1 MAERRGFAR
10 ATGLLSTGTGVSLA
24 NSEPSQ
30 GSAAG
35 ANPGKAQRW
44 ALALGVA
51 LAAALS
57 AWLWWGPG
65 GSAGSAAQEAGKDGE
80 KLGPKAAGAPL
91 APGAGSPR
99 APTVRPAAAPPGT
112 AAALLPSVRTP
123 TAEEDARAKQLL
135 GRELRRAVA
144 LRAFADQAQ
153 ALLRPCAPAGPGAAA
168 TPFQVTFRRDAGKG
182 QEQVYHAVDLRPAA
196 GAIEGRSRGCVE
208 ALRSVPLQ
216 LAPGDLAEDELFTA
230 TVALAVAMAAE
241 R

>member
-1 MAERRGFAR
+1 M
-10 ATGLLSTGTGVSLA
+10 A
-24 NSEPSQ
+24 NSQPSQ

-44 ALALGVA
+44 ALAFGVA
-51 LAAALS
+51 LAVALS
-57 AWLWWGPG
+57 AWLWWGPS
-65 GSAGSAAQEAGKDGE
+65 GSAGSVAQEAGKDGE
-80 KLGPKAAGAPL
+80 KPRAKAAGAPL
-91 APGAGSPR
+91 AAGESPSR
-99 APTVRPAAAPPGT
+99 APSGHPAAAPR
-112 AAALLPSVRTP
+112 AAAAVVLPGVRTP

-153 ALLRPCAPAGPGAAA
+153 ALLRACAPAGPGAAA

-196 GAIEGRSRGCVE
+196 GAVEGRSRGCVE

-216 LAPGDLAEDELFTA
+216 LPPGDLAEDELFTA